1 MPIPDFQ
8 TLMLPFLRHT
18 ADGLEHTAPETED
31 YLAAQFQ
38 LNESERNE
46 LLSSGKQ
53 TRFGNRIAWVKQHL
67 LKAGL
72 LESPRRAVFRIS
84 ERGRQVLQGNPEK
97 INIAFLRQFPE
108 YLEFLRPSGT
118 AEIKEAEARLEII
131 EKPPK
136 ELLDDAYQRLR
147 NALKA
152 ELLEKVRKSHWRFFE
167 HLVVELLVK
176 MGYGGSVKDAGEVT
190 QATADGGIDGLI
202 KEDKLGL
209 DVIYLQAKRY
219 DVGNKVGRPDI
230 QSFVGALEEKR
241 AMKGIFI
248 TTSAFAATAHEYVK
262 NIGKKIILIDG
273 EQLAGLMIDYGVG
286 VSTEET
292 YEIKRLDSDYFE
304 AEG

>member
-18 ADGLEHTAPETED
+18 ADGQEHSAPETED
-31 YLAAQFQ
+31 QLAAKFN
-38 LNESERNE
+38 LSETERNE

-53 TRFGNRIAWVKQHL
+53 TRFGNRVAWVKLHL

-72 LESPRRAVFRIS
+72 LESPRRAVFKITD
-84 ERGRQVLQGNPEK
+84 RGQQVLQANPER
-97 INIAFLRQFPE
+97 INMAFLRQFPE
-108 YLEFLRPSGT
+108 YMAFLRPAGT
-118 AEIKEAEARLEII
+118 PETKELSEPPEII
-131 EKPPK
+131 EKSPR
-136 ELLDDAYQRLR
+136 ELLDDAYLRLR

-152 ELLEKVRKSHWRFFE
+152 ELLEKVRQIHWRFFE
-167 HLVVELLVK
+167 HVVVELLVK

-190 QATADGGIDGLI
+190 KATGDGGIDGLI

-219 DVGNKVGRPDI
+219 DAGNKIGRPDI

-248 TTSAFAATAHEYVK
+248 TTSSFASTAHDYVK

-273 EQLAGLMIDYGVG
+273 EQLAGLMIEYGVG
-286 VSTEET
+286 VSTIET
-292 YEIKRLDSDYFE
+292 YEIKQLNSDYFE
-304 AEG
+304 EG